1 MPFLDSDIKASNF
14 TTLGLA
20 PFEDPDGLLS
30 LSNSQRPHFY
40 KFARPSEIAS
50 RHSKHIC
57 MYQSISPYTIKQT
70 LVTDCSFIASL
81 CISAAYE
88 RRFRKRL
95 VTAIIYPQTSQGK
108 PVYNECGK
116 YIVKLWLNGVA
127 RRVIIDDRLPVDR
140 NYNLLC
146 SHTKSTT
153 HLELWVSLL
162 EKAFLK
168 LTGAMSYAFPGSN
181 SGIDLYCLTGWI
193 PERLFFAGT
202 AGVPGEHETKPEKI
216 WQRVHSAFSYGDTL
230 VTASVSPD
238 ISESAADAVGLVTQH
253 AYGVLD
259 VREVRSGRFLFMKNP
274 WASKAWKGRFS
285 PHDISWNE
293 RIAKELHYDFEKA
306 RQCTDDGLFWICW
319 DDFKKYFT
327 SVHLNWNPHLFK
339 YKYTSHELWERG
351 RGPVDDK
358 YCVDENPQF
367 VLMPGKESMR
377 KKASFYI
384 LLSRHVDLLEQQGGE
399 TTDFLTCFVYDSSK
413 SLTKKI
419 VYPHENVILPGV
431 YSGNPHY
438 LVRMD
443 ASEKHPVMNLVI
455 RQYKKSRDITFSLQ
469 VYSTESFS
477 FGPMNAG
484 QGNFPIQKIKSK
496 FDPSGGPSG
505 RSSAFHV
512 NPMYQVM
519 AKGDGGTGE
528 RNVEFTLKTN
538 PNLSVS
544 MSLLRGGG
552 RKEYVSKRDELF
564 GSGDYRA
571 GVATMSGRLKVD
583 TPYTIVAS
591 TWNAGE
597 MGAFMLECAGKNME
611 IRELKK
617 ETETMRYNY
626 KVEGMWTRENGV
638 GCANHGRYTSNPS
651 ITFTAAKPG
660 ELFGRLTIKGGRRDI
675 ASNFSIFEGST
686 LSPNAS
692 SIGRDCGLL
701 VSSNDGVYKGGG
713 GGVTIGL
720 TRVKASTHI
729 IVMSTFEPVT
739 NLMFTLHIYSSVQ
752 LRGLTQV

>member
-1 MPFLDSDIKASNF
+1 
-14 TTLGLA
+14 
-20 PFEDPDGLLS
+20 
-30 LSNSQRPHFY
+30 
-40 KFARPSEIAS
+40 
-50 RHSKHIC
+50 
-57 MYQSISPYTIKQT
+57 
-70 LVTDCSFIASL
+70 
-81 CISAAYE
+81 
-88 RRFRKRL
+88 
-95 VTAIIYPQTSQGK
+95 
-108 PVYNECGK
+108 
-116 YIVKLWLNGVA
+116 
-127 RRVIIDDRLPVDR
+127 
-140 NYNLLC
+140 
-146 SHTKSTT
+146 
-153 HLELWVSLL
+153 
-162 EKAFLK
+162 
-168 LTGAMSYAFPGSN
+168 
-181 SGIDLYCLTGWI
+181 
-193 PERLFFAGT
+193 
-202 AGVPGEHETKPEKI
+202 
-216 WQRVHSAFSYGDTL
+216 
-230 VTASVSPD
+230 
-238 ISESAADAVGLVTQH
+238 
-253 AYGVLD
+253 
-259 VREVRSGRFLFMKNP
+259 
-274 WASKAWKGRFS
+274 
-285 PHDISWNE
+285 
-293 RIAKELHYDFEKA
+293 
-306 RQCTDDGLFWICW
+306 
-319 DDFKKYFT
+319 
-327 SVHLNWNPHLFK
+327 
-339 YKYTSHELWERG
+339 
-351 RGPVDDK
+351 
-358 YCVDENPQF
+358 
-367 VLMPGKESMR
+367 
-377 KKASFYI
+377 
-384 LLSRHVDLLEQQGGE
+384 
-399 TTDFLTCFVYDSSK
+399 
-413 SLTKKI
+413 
-419 VYPHENVILPGV
+419 
-431 YSGNPHY
+431 
-438 LVRMD
+438 
-443 ASEKHPVMNLVI
+443 
-455 RQYKKSRDITFSLQ
+455 
-469 VYSTESFS
+469 
-477 FGPMNAG
+477 MNAG

-686 LSPNAS
+686 LSPHAS